1 MWFHFCLQRVSFHG
15 FETDVS
21 VVMPS
26 FCSRRGIRDS
36 FRRRGIMAATL
47 DSTAAPNIVHFA
59 CILYSRQWR
68 VYSQLSYIAVLIV

>member
-1 MWFHFCLQRVSFHG
+1 
-15 FETDVS
+15 
-21 VVMPS
+21 
-26 FCSRRGIRDS
+26 
-36 FRRRGIMAATL
+36 MAATL